1 VGISSYQG
9 EEPINPVNGMI
20 WVDADGIEV
29 GGQKPAYVYD
39 GTGWQQIVSGLD
51 TSANYTFTGTVVI
64 PGYEKEIPLQSS
76 APSSPASSDLW
87 VDNTVALKPVLKVY
101 NGTDWVVAG
110 SVIEPD
116 DDQIVLSQRMFMQ

>member
-39 GTGWQQIVSGLD
+39 GTEWQQIVSGLD

-64 PGYEKEIPLQSS
+64 PGYEKEIPLQST
-76 APSSPASSDLW
+76 APISPSSSDLW
-87 VDNTVALKPVLKVY
+87 VDNSGAAPILKVY
-101 NGTDWVVAG
+101 NGSSWVSLA
-110 SVIEPD
+110 SPPD
-116 DDQIVLSQRMFMQ
+116 NDQLVFAQRMFA